1 MSNSRIGKVFN
12 KINAAIIFFV
22 LLFITVAFD
31 GAVIYGMNGS
41 SLVAQEK
48 YVYQT
53 QKDAGKDIHI
63 RFNLSSFSLASRLS
77 LMSPVDDF
85 NSYRIKEIG
94 RQVSYVLNESFNV
107 TYEDK
112 SFSCAYASF
121 ENKYSNSLT
130 VSRFL
135 LPNGSF
141 EDFDNK
147 DVVYISTGFLA
158 NISGLSAKNAI
169 GKKITLSL
177 KEEKEYTIGGVVRT
191 TSGGEAGLHF
201 KTLFDGSFVLFNHE
215 LVKDFGFTDLMFN
228 ATDDHFSDDY
238 ANFINA
244 YNKSYLSFNEARM
257 KISSFKESEQIV
269 TSVTSPRYKK
279 TGTEDTYSFLTILT
293 MVVVSLIYIAI
304 MVFYDFKKVK
314 LYIKIPATGI
324 LTAYHFLTGFYLAKQ
339 ILKKGLFVSK
349 LSLTIFIGFMA
360 VSLISYIFIF
370 WLFNLAKKNSDEEQN
385 NG

>member
-147 DVVYISTGFLA
+147 DVIYISTGFLA

-215 LVKDFGFTDLMFN
+215 LVKDFGFTD
-228 ATDDHFSDDY
+228 
-238 ANFINA
+238 FINA

-304 MVFYDFKKVK
+304 MVFYDFQKVK
-314 LYIKIPATGI
+314 RYIKIPVAGI